1 MFTKDLERLV
11 RTMARQK
18 MDPEYVRYYLME
30 TYQLTAKAV
39 DEVFTTVGFGKTKE
53 KFNTK
58 NNPATG
64 GGGKPAAAQQR
75 KPFT

>member
-18 MDPEYVRYYLME
+18 MDPEYIRYYLME
-30 TYQLTAKAV
+30 TYQLDIKAV
-39 DEVFTTVGFGKTKE
+39 NEVFETLGVGKVKE

-58 NNPATG
+58 SNSATS
-64 GGGKPAAAQQR
+64 GGKPAAQPR

>member
-18 MDPEYVRYYLME
+18 MDPEYIRYYLME
-30 TYQLTAKAV
+30 TYQLDAKAV
-39 DEVFTTVGFGKTKE
+39 DEVFVSLGVGKAKE

-58 NNPATG
+58 ANASTTG
-64 GGGKPAAAQQR
+64 AKPASQQR

>member
-18 MDPEYVRYYLME
+18 MDPEYIRYYLME
-30 TYQLTAKAV
+30 TYQLTAQQL
-39 DEVFTTVGFGKTKE
+39 DEVFASTGVGKVKE

-58 NNPATG
+58 SSPASG
-64 GGGKPAAAQQR
+64 GSAKPAQR

>member
-30 TYQLTAKAV
+30 TYQLTAKQIE
-39 DEVFTTVGFGKTKE
+39 EVFTSTGVGKAKE

-64 GGGKPAAAQQR
+64 GGGKPAAQQR

>member
-18 MDPEYVRYYLME
+18 MDPEYIRYYLME
-30 TYQLTAKAV
+30 TYQLTAQQL
-39 DEVFTTVGFGKTKE
+39 DEVFASTGVGKVKE

-58 NNPATG
+58 SSPASG
-64 GGGKPAAAQQR
+64 GAAKPAAQQR

>member
-18 MDPEYVRYYLME
+18 VDPEYVRYYLMD
-30 TYQLTAKAV
+30 TYQLTPKTV
-39 DEVFTTVGFGKTKE
+39 DEVFATVGFGQAKE

-58 NNPATG
+58 SNPQTG
-64 GGGKPAAAQQR
+64 GAKPAPR